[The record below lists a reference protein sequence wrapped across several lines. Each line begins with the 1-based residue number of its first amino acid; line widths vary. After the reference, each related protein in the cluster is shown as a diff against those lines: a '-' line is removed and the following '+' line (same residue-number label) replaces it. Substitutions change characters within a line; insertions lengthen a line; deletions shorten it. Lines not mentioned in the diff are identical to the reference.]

1 MVLIQLLLPLYSND
15 KRPIARELFVQ
26 VRDEL
31 VICKVMIEQL
41 DRQWWTGY
49 RTELEKR
56 FQQDALILR
65 TQEIRTLQ
73 TGKHAALAKAAVP

>member
-31 VICKVMIEQL
+31 VIYEVMIEQL

-56 FQQDALILR
+56 FQRDALIVR
-65 TQEIRTLQ
+65 GQEIRTL
-73 TGKHAALAKAAVP
+73 